1 METNQPITNP
11 VNIPA
16 VPVPGIFETKIPS
29 AIAYAVGVLLFF
41 MPFVDI
47 KCNNMS
53 LQQVSGFQLASG
65 FTMKKNGADN
75 SFLNDI
81 KTDRTEGTTAKSDI
95 KDPNLYALI
104 ALALGI
110 IGLILSFTNAR
121 AANGAAMVTGIA
133 SAGALIGLFID
144 IKKQVK
150 LDMPD
155 SGGDISKGIEDFG
168 KTVTDKMNIS
178 VDFTPW
184 FYIALISF
192 LAAAYFCYRRM
203 TISKT

>member
-1 METNQPITNP
+1 MDTNQPITNP
-11 VNIPA
+11 VNVPA
-16 VPVPGIFETKIPS
+16 STVPGIFETKIPS
-29 AIAYAVGVLLFF
+29 TVAYVVGVLLFF

-53 LQQVSGFQLASG
+53 LQEVSGIQLATG

-75 SFLNDI
+75 SFLNDM
-81 KTDRTEGTTAKSDI
+81 KMDKTEGTTAKSDK
-95 KDPNLYALI
+95 KDPNIYALI

-110 IGLILSFTNAR
+110 IGIILSITNAR
-121 AANGAAMVTGIA
+121 AASGAAMVTGIA

-155 SGGDISKGIEDFG
+155 SGGDISKGIEDIG
-168 KTVTDKMNIS
+168 RTVTDKMNIS

-192 LAAAYFCYRRM
+192 LAAAYFCYKRM
-203 TISKT
+203 SISKA